1 MAQETAAAAGM
12 LFGELGADAL
22 RRPVNTLEDKWK
34 LVPAYLK
41 IKGLVAPHIDSFNYF
56 VRHEIKKIVAAN
68 STVVSD
74 HDPNFYLKYLD
85 VRVGEPRLEEAGLD
99 EGRPATPLEC
109 RLRDLTYAAPILC
122 DVEYT
127 AGHERHVKK
136 NVAVGRLPIM
146 LRSDNCSLNGKT
158 EAELAKLGECPLDP
172 GGYFVV
178 RGQEKVHI
186 KFFSFNCYIPLAIL
200 IAKISKF

>member
-1 MAQETAAAAGM
+1 MAEDAAAAEM
-12 LFGELGADAL
+12 LFGQLGSDAL
-22 RRPVNTLEDKWK
+22 RRPISTLEDKWH

-68 STVVSD
+68 ATVVSD

-127 AGHERHVKK
+127 AGHERHIKK

-146 LRSDNCSLNGKT
+146 LRSDMCALNGKS

-178 RGQEKVHI
+178 RGQEKVLY
-186 KFFSFNCYIPLAIL
+186 F
-200 IAKISKF
+200 